1 MAWQTLSL
9 LLCCCQ
15 KYCVELSLTQ
25 KCKQVP
31 TTFRNQAAAALKEK
45 KEERGVRDMFRAAVH
60 KWHTERHAALNTNA
74 RLSEQEDTLLEIEVT
89 FT

>member
-1 MAWQTLSL
+1 
-9 LLCCCQ
+9 
-15 KYCVELSLTQ
+15 
-25 KCKQVP
+25 
-31 TTFRNQAAAALKEK
+31 
-45 KEERGVRDMFRAAVH
+45 MFRAAVH